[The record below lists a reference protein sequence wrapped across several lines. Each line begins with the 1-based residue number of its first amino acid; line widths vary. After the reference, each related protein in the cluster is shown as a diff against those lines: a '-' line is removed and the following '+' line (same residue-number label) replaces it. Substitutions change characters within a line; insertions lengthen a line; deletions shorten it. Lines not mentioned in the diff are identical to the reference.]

1 MSKSEAVPESRNYQS
16 DASVKREKALAI
28 LENQQSGNPF
38 GDTQEA
44 NSMNKNYWPTGKRIL
59 HWDMFSRLVYI
70 LICV

>member
-1 MSKSEAVPESRNYQS
+1 MPESRNYQS

-44 NSMNKNYWPTGKRIL
+44 NSMNKNYWPTGKR
-59 HWDMFSRLVYI
+59 V
-70 LICV
+70 